1 MEEKE
6 QTAIFKLPE
15 NWIDFIRDYENFS
28 TSNVFVSDVL
38 NKHGKL
44 AFKFYIQQILT
55 TLKQK
60 AETKQL
66 LDDLVK
72 NTSWRSFPN
81 EWEYILQM

>member
-6 QTAIFKLPE
+6 QTDIFKLPE
-15 NWIDFIRDYENFS
+15 NRIDFIRNYENFS

-55 TLKQK
+55 RLKQR

-66 LDDLVK
+66 LDDLIK
-72 NTSWRSFPN
+72 KYKLEEFS
-81 EWEYILQM
+81 Q

>member
-6 QTAIFKLPE
+6 QTVIFKLPE

-55 TLKQK
+55 RLKQR

-66 LDDLVK
+66 LDDLIK
-72 NTSWRSFPN
+72 KYKLEEFS
-81 EWEYILQM
+81 Q

>member
-6 QTAIFKLPE
+6 QTDIFKLPE
-15 NWIDFIRDYENFS
+15 NRIDFIRDYENFS
-28 TSNVFVSDVL
+28 TSNIFVSDVL

-55 TLKQK
+55 RLKQR

-66 LDDLVK
+66 LDDLIK
-72 NTSWRSFPN
+72 KYKLEEFS
-81 EWEYILQM
+81 Q

>member
-6 QTAIFKLPE
+6 QTDIFKLPE
-15 NWIDFIRDYENFS
+15 NRIDYENFS

-55 TLKQK
+55 RLKQR

-66 LDDLVK
+66 LDDLIK
-72 NTSWRSFPN
+72 KYKLEEFS
-81 EWEYILQM
+81 Q

>member
-6 QTAIFKLPE
+6 QTVIFKLPE
-15 NWIDFIRDYENFS
+15 NRIDFIRNYENFS

-55 TLKQK
+55 RLKQR

-66 LDDLVK
+66 LDDLIK
-72 NTSWRSFPN
+72 KYKLEEFS
-81 EWEYILQM
+81 Q